1 MRIKEAKHQI
11 EITTIATDHRLIR
24 DRWLNIKRILDVIY
38 KQLSLLTDGQQT
50 ISINKDSL
58 PVEQRK
64 LFQSV
69 LEKMLEDNIV
79 DYYNHNNKIQT
90 VVTSEPIQK
99 FLRGENI
106 IVKNGNIF
114 ENYRKEIS
122 EFYDFIEKDGRKRF
136 PEIYSA
142 LKSGDK
148 RIENK
153 IINKKN
159 CTITSILLFV
169 AFIVGSV
176 VDVSDFYDRFI
187 KEESQEE
194 KINWIDKV
202 NLLSAGVN
210 LIYFTDILGNPTF
223 INNKEGDISENVF
236 INNDFYVQAYVDNN
250 KSVLAYSITTR
261 REGFNPEIKL
271 GPYSSNKEAKT
282 IMLGKTKFFEI
293 GNPEKITSYIG
304 AHDFYYSE
312 EYYFGNPGNYQS
324 YIFSLNEA
332 GYLGIEYENDKN
344 FYAPPYTNNN
354 TITNEEIRWFRNNAI
369 INTYTITAP
378 FIGLNNTLDGLEFG
392 PGYNQVRIL
401 KNK

>member
-194 KINWIDKV
+194 KV
-202 NLLSAGVN
+202 NRLAELSSVNIYLEIKNENCHRRVRIIIQGLSA
-210 LIYFTDILGNPTF
+210 IR
-223 INNKEGDISENVF
+223 
-236 INNDFYVQAYVDNN
+236 
-250 KSVLAYSITTR
+250 TR
-261 REGFNPEIKL
+261 E
-271 GPYSSNKEAKT
+271 
-282 IMLGKTKFFEI
+282 
-293 GNPEKITSYIG
+293 
-304 AHDFYYSE
+304 
-312 EYYFGNPGNYQS
+312 
-324 YIFSLNEA
+324 
-332 GYLGIEYENDKN
+332 
-344 FYAPPYTNNN
+344 
-354 TITNEEIRWFRNNAI
+354 
-369 INTYTITAP
+369 
-378 FIGLNNTLDGLEFG
+378 
-392 PGYNQVRIL
+392 
-401 KNK
+401 